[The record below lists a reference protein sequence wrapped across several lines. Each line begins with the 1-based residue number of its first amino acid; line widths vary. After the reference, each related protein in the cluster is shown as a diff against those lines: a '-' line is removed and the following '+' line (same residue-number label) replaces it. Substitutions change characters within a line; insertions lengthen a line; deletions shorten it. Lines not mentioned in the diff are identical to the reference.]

1 MEAHSRPD
9 SRSLLPVQGS
19 PASPDA
25 GKETS
30 PAGATEDAGEAT
42 TTARRV
48 RIAVAV
54 GLVLLVVALAV
65 VLSQSPLTVAGTNG
79 VVANPRTLTAEPGS
93 TVCAPAGT
101 LPAGTSA
108 IRLSLVGNAGPSVKL
123 TARSGIETIASGER
137 AAGWGIAESLTV
149 PVNRVGAATPNTEIC
164 LTFGR
169 TVEAIAINGSLVR
182 TAAGGEVPSFRVE
195 YLQTGSNSWW
205 SLLSS
210 VADRMG
216 RGHAPSGTWIVFL
229 LIALM
234 ISVAVLVSRLILREL
249 R

>member
-1 MEAHSRPD
+1 MESDDVTAERPQ
-9 SRSLLPVQGS
+9 SATR
-19 PASPDA
+19 
-25 GKETS
+25 TS
-30 PAGATEDAGEAT
+30 
-42 TTARRV
+42 RRV
-48 RIAVAV
+48 RVALAV
-54 GLVLLVVALAV
+54 GLALLLAAIAV

-79 VVANPRTLTAEPGS
+79 VVTNPRSLVVGGGS
-93 TVCAPAGT
+93 MVCAPAGT

-108 IRLSLVGNAGPSVKL
+108 IRLSVVGNAGPRVRL

-149 PVNRVGAATPNTEIC
+149 PVNRVSAAMPNTEIC
-164 LTFGR
+164 LNFGPA
-169 TVEAIAINGSLVR
+169 VEPVAINGSPVR
-182 TAAGGEVPSFRVE
+182 TVAGGEVPGFRVE
-195 YLQTGSNSWW
+195 YLQTGSKSWW
-205 SLLSS
+205 SLASG

-234 ISVAVLVSRLILREL
+234 IALAALVSWLVLREL